1 MTKSIQPALQL
12 LCQPLWNDGNAVHTV
27 INVVGKFLWLVSW
40 EVGACSSPANMNKMM
55 MVVVTT
61 ATMIS
66 CNTAV
71 LERLKI
77 VFFF

>member
-1 MTKSIQPALQL
+1 M
-12 LCQPLWNDGNAVHTV
+12 
-27 INVVGKFLWLVSW
+27 INVVGKFLLLMSW

-55 MVVVTT
+55 MMVVVVTT

-66 CNTAV
+66 CNTVV

-77 VFFF
+77 VGFFLILKVQGLFASILY